1 MKTNWT
7 RGMLWTALTTVAGIL
22 LGVSPAAFAQGNV
35 VLYELTESM
44 RITGPG
50 KAVKRAATSAL
61 AGWAAV
67 GTPLCPKSL
76 ALAYGL
82 DKCTVNVKASNRINL
97 NTGRGPAD
105 GTFEVVVQDQNTE
118 DAAEIVVLSGSIDA
132 TMDLS
137 GPISRHEPF
146 GTITGTW
153 SADGLRGG
161 PLANLRNLRGTFTGV
176 FRLPLVVM
184 NPLDCVDPNG
194 NAPPGCWVSAP
205 SYIMGDGS
213 RHELKPAEFSLGV
226 ATVRLE
232 INLR

>member
-1 MKTNWT
+1 MNWT
-7 RGMLWTALTTVAGIL
+7 RGMLSTVLFTVVGML
-22 LGVSPAAFAQGNV
+22 LGMSPAAAQNV

-44 RITGPG
+44 RITGPN

-76 ALAYGL
+76 ADAYGL
-82 DKCTVNVKASNRINL
+82 SKCTINVKAANRISL
-97 NTGRGPAD
+97 STGRGPAD
-105 GTFEVVVQDQNTE
+105 GTFEVVVQDQNDV
-118 DAAEIVVLSGSIDA
+118 DAAEVVVLAGTIDA

-137 GPISRHEPF
+137 AAISRHEPW

-153 SADGLRGG
+153 TADGLKGG
-161 PLANLRNLRGTFTGV
+161 PLANTHNLRGTFSGV

-184 NPLDCVDPNG
+184 T
-194 NAPPGCWVSAP
+194 PPGCVDDDGNVPAGCSVTPP
-205 SYIMGDGS
+205 SYIMADGS
-213 RHELKPAEFSLGV
+213 RHELNPVEFSLGI

-232 INLR
+232 ITLR